1 MARGEKSKSQREQEL
16 CYSSLLFD
24 ILAKEI
30 LSATFLRATWE
41 FTGAPG
47 DYERLI
53 ARKRQ
58 DSPTLSFLPTSWLQ
72 ANTLLLTLSTRRA
85 IVIVQL
91 LNLTLFEL
99 KSIFKY

>member
-1 MARGEKSKSQREQEL
+1 MARGGKPKSQRKREL

-30 LSATFLRATWE
+30 LSASFLRATWE

-58 DSPTLSFLPTSWLQ
+58 DSPLGFSDIVVPLDFPVASEHASFNSFHSASNCYSP
-72 ANTLLLTLSTRRA
+72 A
-85 IVIVQL
+85 I
-91 LNLTLFEL
+91 
-99 KSIFKY
+99 KSDFI